1 MFDPPNELLG
11 VCTRRVLCL
20 KGVFL
25 VDDVLWSVFIEEN
38 QNRREDYIE
47 DSPYGESAE
56 FTQKGEDV
64 FSSFEDHAE
73 NLVKNTL
80 QIEFHGNDMEWRSK
94 EELLRKPF

>member
-1 MFDPPNELLG
+1 MYKFDHKTIIDQSDYVRLTQEI
-11 VCTRRVLCL
+11 TH
-20 KGVFL
+20 
-25 VDDVLWSVFIEEN
+25 VLWSVFIEEN
-38 QNRREDYIE
+38 DYKRHEFIE

-64 FSSFEDHAE
+64 WANFEDHAD

-80 QIEFHGNDMEWRSK
+80 QIEFHNSDMEWRSK

>member
-1 MFDPPNELLG
+1 MYKFDHRTIIEQNDYMRLTQEI
-11 VCTRRVLCL
+11 TH
-20 KGVFL
+20 
-25 VDDVLWSVFIEEN
+25 VLWSVFIEEN

>member
-1 MFDPPNELLG
+1 MYKFDHRTIIEQNDYMRLTQEI
-11 VCTRRVLCL
+11 TH
-20 KGVFL
+20 
-25 VDDVLWSVFIEEN
+25 VLWSVFIEEN

-73 NLVKNTL
+73 NIANR
-80 QIEFHGNDMEWRSK
+80 ISW
-94 EELLRKPF
+94 